1 MITTIYKTPLKSVC
15 ITLIFILGFQTIYS
29 QVKVALDDRKDY
41 TEQASALFERGKWE
55 EGKIIVDEGLD
66 KHPKDSDLNMLSG
79 KYHHHYKEYDRARY
93 DLIKALRQNPG
104 NVDAKHILVNV
115 ETDSKR
121 YSSAI
126 CYVNELL
133 EINPYW
139 RGLWRKK
146 IAIYEL
152 QGNNV
157 EASRLRKRIMQI
169 YPEDSELQEDYLY
182 SAEMQAIASNKS
194 ANIEQAIALSKEL
207 VNQKADNP
215 EYYLML
221 INNYLKAGDQ
231 YNAQS
236 YIEQGLDKFPKNL
249 SLIDKKTGL
258 LAEQNRYNEL
268 LGFLQQEIKS
278 NNSPE
283 LKKQYNYYLLEAA
296 RDAKNRK
303 PATLYGKVL
312 EQNPGNE
319 EAFEYVFIDV
329 MGTHQYEEALGI
341 LNKQRKARG
350 NSKKLSI
357 MELMVYNRMGN
368 KTRGDAL
375 AKQLFLQYPDDAD
388 LRINYAVIML
398 NEAKDKMAEE
408 RYSEAITAWDE
419 VWKYGDSEMKK
430 VAQNAIFNAYMAMGN
445 TEYNNALNAL
455 NAMIEAD
462 PSNADLYVKRADV
475 YWRQKKY
482 KLAIATY
489 EQALHMVDE
498 DVKQKHLGGYSDMI
512 TQIVKELNEQ
522 FRYRES
528 LAYVKEWLKQDPNNL
543 QALQYAVNLSFQ
555 TKNAAEIKRYAQ
567 MGKEAYPEEVY
578 FKIKLAEIE
587 GKDNSNF
594 ERIYLAMHQ
603 DVLKNPY
610 NIDLINAFTQV
621 SDDYGNQLIKNK
633 DLDLARKVLDTA
645 LYYSPENK
653 TLKYSKGR
661 VFEKLK
667 QYDSAYAY
675 QSVYEPDYLEENQF
689 KQHLYYLNYKSNR
702 NEIGIYH
709 LRSRY
714 GDEDIISTVSTLEYS
729 FFGTRNTYVGRVNYA
744 GRNPGKGVQI
754 QLEWGRILN
763 ERTRFK
769 VDAAWA
775 NQFFPE
781 IMLNASI
788 YRQLNIL
795 NGLEGELGLGYR
807 KLVDDENFLN
817 LVVGATKELDKWRFN
832 SRFNNFVLDGQW
844 LYNFSLNAR
853 YYIASPKSYVTA
865 MGSIGSSPDIEMI
878 DYRLYD
884 GFSVLNTMVGVGGSH
899 LLTKNLSVGVLGT
912 WYNYKNDQNTN
923 FDFRNLYNLYLQ
935 IHVAF

>member
-55 EGKIIVDEGLD
+55 EGKIIIDEGLD

-194 ANIEQAIALSKEL
+194 GNIEQAIALSKEL

-462 PSNADLYVKRADV
+462 PSNADLYVKLADV

-522 FRYRES
+522 FRYSES

-555 TKNAAEIKRYAQ
+555 TKNAAEMKRYAQ

-587 GKDNSNF
+587 GKDDSNF

>member
-29 QVKVALDDRKDY
+29 QVKVTLDDRKDY

-66 KHPKDSDLNMLSG
+66 KYPKDSDLNMLSG

-194 ANIEQAIALSKEL
+194 GNIEQAIALSKEL

-489 EQALHMVDE
+489 EQALQMVDE

-522 FRYRES
+522 FRYSES

-555 TKNAAEIKRYAQ
+555 TKNAAEMKRYAQ

-587 GKDNSNF
+587 GKDDSNF

>member
-1 MITTIYKTPLKSVC
+1 M
-15 ITLIFILGFQTIYS
+15 IFILGFQTIYS

-41 TEQASALFERGKWE
+41 TEQASALFECGKWE

-157 EASRLRKRIMQI
+157 EASRLRKRIIQI

-194 ANIEQAIALSKEL
+194 GNIEQAIALSKEL

-408 RYSEAITAWDE
+408 RYSEAITAWNE
-419 VWKYGDSEMKK
+419 VWKYGYSEMKK

-489 EQALHMVDE
+489 EQALQMVDE

-512 TQIVKELNEQ
+512 SQIVKELNEQ
-522 FRYRES
+522 FRYSES

-543 QALQYAVNLSFQ
+543 QALKYAVNLSFQ
-555 TKNAAEIKRYAQ
+555 TKNTAEMRRYAK
-567 MGKEAYPEEVY
+567 MGSEAYPDEVY
-578 FKIKLAEIE
+578 FKIKLAEID
-587 GKDNSNF
+587 GKDDSNF

-675 QSVYEPDYLEENQF
+675 QSVYEPDYLEESQF

-832 SRFNNFVLDGQW
+832 SRFNNFVLDEQW